1 MSLGTQDDSEQIRK
15 LYLKAIELLS
25 RREHSAAEL
34 HSKLSRRFSDIDDL
48 DAKIWTLIT
57 RLQESGYQSDQRFAE
72 SYVRSRLSANFGK
85 KRIAMELNQ
94 KGIASEAAEEALAE
108 VFDAES
114 VDELSQLENLWQK
127 KFGRLPE
134 DAKSRAKQMR
144 FLVGRG
150 FSFDQ
155 IQRLFDR
162 IST

>member
-1 MSLGTQDDSEQIRK
+1 MNLDIQDNSEQSHK
-15 LYLKAIELLS
+15 LYLKSIELLS

-34 HSKLSRRFSDIDDL
+34 YTKLSRRFSDIEDL
-48 DAKIWTLIT
+48 DAQISALIT

-72 SYVRSRLSANFGK
+72 SYARSRLSAGFGK

-94 KGIASEAAEEALAE
+94 KGIASDIAETALAK
-108 VFDAES
+108 VFEADL
-114 VDELSQLENLWQK
+114 VDELSQLESLWQK
-127 KFGRLPE
+127 KFGKLPE

-162 IST
+162 LSS